1 MWGREKGPQHMDIL
15 AHDDMSQRGG
25 EDEELPESRPV
36 GRAMLDWK
44 ALKEATQCLKSV
56 AHPVRLR
63 MLELLSEGEYTV
75 GELAEFCEVEPSA
88 ASDHLGRLRDRGL
101 LTQDRRGK
109 QVFYQIAAP
118 AVDGIVHCMRS
129 NFGPDADR
137 SSRRCG
143 N

>member
-1 MWGREKGPQHMDIL
+1 MDIL
-15 AHDDMSQRGG
+15 AHDDMSQQGDSEKALSGGHSRGR
-25 EDEELPESRPV
+25 S
-36 GRAMLDWK
+36 MLDWE

-75 GELAEFCEVEPSA
+75 GELADFCEVEPSS

-101 LTQDRRGK
+101 LIQDRRGK
-109 QVFYQIAAP
+109 QVYYQIAAP

-137 SSRRCG
+137 SQRRCG

>member
-1 MWGREKGPQHMDIL
+1 MDIL
-15 AHDDMSQRGG
+15 AHDDKSQQNDETDLLRKVRPG
-25 EDEELPESRPV
+25 EK
-36 GRAMLDWK
+36 GMLDWN

-63 MLELLSEGEYTV
+63 MLELLSGGEYTV
-75 GELAEFCEVEPSA
+75 GELAELCEVEPAS

-109 QVFYQIAAP
+109 QVYYQIVAP
-118 AVDGIVHCMRS
+118 AVEGIVHCMRT

-137 SSRRCG
+137 SGRRCG

>member
-1 MWGREKGPQHMDIL
+1 MDIL
-15 AHDDMSQRGG
+15 AHDDMSQEGDLDGALSDGHSGG
-25 EDEELPESRPV
+25 RT
-36 GRAMLDWK
+36 MLDWG
-44 ALKEATQCLKSV
+44 ALKEATKCLKSV

-75 GELAEFCEVEPSA
+75 GELADLCEVEPSS

-101 LTQDRRGK
+101 LTQDRQGK
-109 QVFYQIAAP
+109 QVYYQIAAP

-137 SSRRCG
+137 SQRRCG

>member
-1 MWGREKGPQHMDIL
+1 MDIL
-15 AHDDMSQRGG
+15 THDDMSQAGDLDGALSDGHSGG
-25 EDEELPESRPV
+25 RT
-36 GRAMLDWK
+36 MLDWA
-44 ALKEATQCLKSV
+44 ALKEATKCLKSV

-75 GELAEFCEVEPSA
+75 GELADLCEVEPSS

-101 LTQDRRGK
+101 LTQDRQGK
-109 QVFYQIAAP
+109 QVYYQIAAP

-137 SSRRCG
+137 SQRRCG